1 MVRRVESGNTDTGPG
16 SQCYTVT
23 ESEWP
28 LQTAA
33 SGERRPAELRGA
45 ESGLGVITTSRREEQ
60 HGQWSDVASDGVLI
74 LIVLIWSEA
83 VCVCAGPGSEE

>member
-1 MVRRVESGNTDTGPG
+1 MATLTPVQGVEEG

-33 SGERRPAELRGA
+33 SGEWRPAELRGA
-45 ESGLGVITTSRREEQ
+45 ESGLGVITTSSGQEE
-60 HGQWSDVASDGVLI
+60 HGQWSDVASDDGGLI
-74 LIVLIWSEA
+74 LILLTWSKP
-83 VCVCAGPGSEE
+83 VSAGPGSAE